1 MLEELEV
8 IKFIKQ
14 HNENWRE
21 LLSSDPYYITIKED
35 TNYILL
41 KYSQVDSDFNEDIC
55 RECRGLILSK
65 KDNYIPVRLAFYKF
79 FNFSEPFADRIHWR
93 SCKTRMKI
101 DGSMMS
107 AWYHNGEWHLST
119 SGAINAWKTPVNNQD
134 DLTFGDVF
142 EKALKNNGLTW
153 NGLCCYLDQEH
164 CYTFELVSPETRVVI
179 PYKKADLYL
188 IGCRNME
195 TLQEVE
201 IEDADI
207 ATRGILKTPKLYD
220 LSNAKAC
227 IQAAQHLGYNEEGY
241 VVVDKYFHRVKI
253 KSPQYIAAHHIS
265 NNGNVTESRIFDIV
279 EQGEKDEFLAYFPEH
294 KELFEKVEA
303 KKQIFEDQLWYVL
316 DKYKTREEEDYHE
329 KGSIDRKQYSED
341 IAANPVDRKYASF
354 IYKLLDS
361 DLINVFIRYQWQ
373 HLNREKKLQYLGIE
387 KDKPETIIDEGN

>member
-1 MLEELEV
+1 MLEV

-14 HNENWRE
+14 HNEDWRE
-21 LLSSDPYYITIKED
+21 LLSSDPYYINIKED
-35 TNYILL
+35 DNYVLL
-41 KYSQVDSDFNEDIC
+41 KYSQIDSDFNEIIC

-65 KDNYIPVRLAFYKF
+65 NEDYKPVRLAFYKF

-101 DGSMMS
+101 VGSIMS
-107 AWYHNGEWHLST
+107 AWYHDGEWHLST
-119 SGAINAWKTPVNNQD
+119 SGAIDAWKTPVNNQD

-142 EKALKNNGLTW
+142 EKALKNNNLTW
-153 NGLCCYLDQEH
+153 DELCGVMCEDY

-188 IGCRNME
+188 IGMRDMR
-195 TLQEVE
+195 TLDELN
-201 IEDADI
+201 IEDTLFHKACPNI
-207 ATRGILKTPKLYD
+207 KTPKLYD

-227 IQAAQHLGYNEEGY
+227 IQAAEHLGYNEEGY

-253 KSPQYIAAHHIS
+253 KSPQYVAAHHIS
-265 NNGNVTESRIFDIV
+265 NNSNVTESRIFDIV

-303 KKQIFEDQLWYVL
+303 KKQTFEDQLWYVL

-341 IAANPVDRKYASF
+341 IASNPVDKKYAPF

-361 DLINVFIRYQWQ
+361 DLISVFIKYQWQ
-373 HLNREKKLQYLGIE
+373 HLSREKKLQYLGIE
-387 KDKPETIIDEGN
+387 KDKPEANVEEVE